1 METQTHFV
9 AVGAFVMILMAALA
23 LMILYLGQSSREFD
37 EYDVIFKDRV
47 SGLTRGAHVSFN
59 GIQKG
64 EVEDLSIDPDD
75 PSVVI
80 ARVRVD
86 KDTPIKTNTKAEL
99 ELVGFT
105 GLAIIQFV
113 GGSPDAPLVKDVT
126 RGVPTIEGEAGGI
139 AQIFEGGNDII
150 SAANQL
156 LSDKNIEAFDSILAN
171 VDTFLGVFAEKEESI
186 GLAIDNTA
194 QITED
199 LAVMTDRLEKATT
212 DIETLLGKDAPA
224 VLAETQA
231 TIKEARALIADLR
244 GVVEENREP
253 LAAFTDQGLAQVGPA
268 LSEARR
274 MFKTLDQVLR
284 EIDRDPRGYLLGES
298 TPQYE
303 TAQ

>member
-1 METQTHFV
+1 METQTHYV
-9 AVGAFVMILMAALA
+9 AVGAFVMIALAALA
-23 LMILYLGQSSREFD
+23 LFILYFGQASREYD
-37 EYDVIFKDRV
+37 DYDVIFKDRV
-47 SGLTRGAHVSFN
+47 SGLTRGAQVSFN

-64 EVEDLSIDPDD
+64 EVLELSIDPDD

-80 ARVRVD
+80 ARVRVEN
-86 KDTPIKTNTKAEL
+86 DTPVKTDTTAEL

-113 GGSPDAPLVKDVT
+113 GGSPEAPLVKDVQ
-126 RGVPTIEGEAGGI
+126 RGVPKIEGEAGGI

-150 SAANQL
+150 ASANRM
-156 LSDKNIEAFDSILAN
+156 LSEENIEAFNSIIAN

-186 GLAIDNTA
+186 GAALDNTA
-194 QITED
+194 KITED
-199 LAVMTDRLEKATT
+199 LAAMTDRLERATK

-224 VLAETQA
+224 ALVETQA
-231 TIKEARALIADLR
+231 TIKEARALISDLR

-253 LAAFTDQGLAQVGPA
+253 LTAFTDQGLAQIGPTLA
-268 LSEARR
+268 EARR

-298 TPQYE
+298 TPKYE